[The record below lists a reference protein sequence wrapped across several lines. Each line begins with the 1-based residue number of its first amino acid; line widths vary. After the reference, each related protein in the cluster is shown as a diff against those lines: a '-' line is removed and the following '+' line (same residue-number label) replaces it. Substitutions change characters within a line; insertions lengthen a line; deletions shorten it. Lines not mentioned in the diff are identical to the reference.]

1 MNSGP
6 ACATADILVAP
17 PPELRRS

>member
-17 PPELRRS
+17 PPELRR